1 MDDDMARR
9 IVLSNACLWKKD
21 DDLNNGPNAPHLPVP
36 LNTLYELLLADSPLS
51 QDEET
56 SVLVAYKDH
65 CTMIRQGALR
75 SCLAGNADIDVYD
88 QLMRHQG
95 DRAAF
100 VLQEIERVTNNVC
113 NQLYFLYDSMGVHSI
128 LITHPQA
135 ILHYRRLLLES
146 EGSDRFIRDVLN
158 MEPKHLSQ
166 LFKHWSLLQ
175 FMV

>member
-1 MDDDMARR
+1 MDDDMAQH
-9 IVLSNACLWKKD
+9 IVLSNAHLWKKH

-36 LNTLYELLLADSPLS
+36 LNTLYGLLLADLPLS

-88 QLMRHQG
+88 QLMRRQG

-100 VLQEIERVTNNVC
+100 VLQEIERVTNKVC

-128 LITHPQA
+128 LITAPSGNFTLQTA
-135 ILHYRRLLLES
+135 ALGIG
-146 EGSDRFIRDVLN
+146 GSDHFIHDILI
-158 MEPKHLSQ
+158 MEPEHLSQ